1 MHYHWSPGFLESS
14 DCANFRRCK
23 SRSVQSE
30 QLMRKPGNC
39 RTVRR
44 IALLYRRAY
53 KVGGRGSRLNM
64 LSRTVGV
71 DG

>member
-1 MHYHWSPGFLESS
+1 
-14 DCANFRRCK
+14 
-23 SRSVQSE
+23 
-30 QLMRKPGNC
+30 MRKPGNC